1 MNTSQMLL
9 WILGTTLFAFYFGAS
24 YWGEHQRR
32 DELAS
37 FVDARRLAEV
47 EWMHDAQAGPAVL
60 AVAPSERVAVVAP
73 AARTPEPTRVAVTEP
88 RAAMWRA
95 TAAPLPSFALGGL
108 LMLLG
113 MVGLRVGR
121 RG

>member
-1 MNTSQMLL
+1 MNSAQMLL
-9 WILGTTLFAFYFGAS
+9 WILGTTLFAFYLGAS

-37 FVDARRLAEV
+37 SADARRLAAV

-73 AARTPEPTRVAVTEP
+73 AARTPEPTRAT
-88 RAAMWRA
+88 MWPA
-95 TAAPLPSFALGGL
+95 TASRP
-108 LMLLG
+108 
-113 MVGLRVGR
+113 GR
-121 RG
+121 QMY